1 MKHSWLCADVWRLHC
16 GAAFYAKTVNK
27 DRAFIPVWLLPAE
40 QVRNGT
46 RSVLVILSICIN
58 LCIVNSSFTVWLTM
72 SSVLHSEATRRKTF
86 SRNHLNCDSYDRVL
100 ARSTLKSFLAAP
112 AHSLTACPAQISGSV
127 AHWRRSKVHHRGK
140 SVRMGLTLSDVNI
153 KKTATVLKTQAQ
165 RTGKIEIG
173 YGFWFL

>member
-27 DRAFIPVWLLPAE
+27 DRAFIPAWLLPAE

-86 SRNHLNCDSYDRVL
+86 STTVTRTIVCWHAVHWKVFWPRQHIHSPLAQLSFQVQWHTGGDPKCITEVKVSEWNLHRV
-100 ARSTLKSFLAAP
+100 
-112 AHSLTACPAQISGSV
+112 
-127 AHWRRSKVHHRGK
+127 
-140 SVRMGLTLSDVNI
+140 M
-153 KKTATVLKTQAQ
+153 
-165 RTGKIEIG
+165 
-173 YGFWFL
+173 